1 MGSVVVVLEAPVVEE
16 ELCFEQGVE
25 RLQVEQFA
33 AEVPVE
39 GLDVWVLPRRSWLDV
54 GDGRSLEAAPVL
66 ERFGGQLGAVV
77 AADVGG
83 RLASSLDDLLEGAD
97 GVVGRDPAGRG
108 RRSRAPTPGSGRSLG
123 RDRACAVLAAGV
135 APWLVVASPRLAT
148 TAAPACGYTPSPAG
162 IATRGCAG
170 SRTAD
175 GGGQAAVAA
184 PAAAPRRQRGRAGS
198 AVRTDTASCSGRLVV
213 ARPGSGLADA

>member
-1 MGSVVVVLEAPVVEE
+1 MGSVVVVLEAPVVEG

-97 GVVGRDPAGRG
+97 GVVGRD
-108 RRSRAPTPGSGRSLG
+108 
-123 RDRACAVLAAGV
+123 
-135 APWLVVASPRLAT
+135 
-148 TAAPACGYTPSPAG
+148 
-162 IATRGCAG
+162 
-170 SRTAD
+170 
-175 GGGQAAVAA
+175 
-184 PAAAPRRQRGRAGS
+184 
-198 AVRTDTASCSGRLVV
+198 
-213 ARPGSGLADA
+213 